1 MRAIRNVLIATVLFT
16 FSTSWASA
24 DEPRLLVFIS
34 IDQARFDY
42 FERFRPAF
50 TGGLKYVMESGVVF
64 KDAHHYHG
72 VTATG
77 PGHASLSTGLYPS
90 HSGIIAN
97 AWLDRSG
104 PRLVNCVEDTDAPLL
119 RPGRET
125 PSGSSSSGRS
135 PKNLLGT
142 ALGDWLKEKS
152 PLSKVFAASRKDR
165 SAILMGGKKTD
176 AAFWYDSGTGQFV
189 TSRFYMKD
197 FPAWMKRFHE
207 KRTVDSYFGKSWSPL
222 PVDPAKYKELEIE
235 PLDQGAFEWSFPHPF
250 GWAEL
255 IPDSTFYSSF
265 LASPFMDTYMAELAS
280 VIIESESL
288 GTDEHMDIL
297 GLGFSALDAVG
308 HEYGPHSPEVLD
320 VFLRLDRTLDEL
332 FQFLDDR
339 IGMDKVAIALTSDH
353 GVMTLPEYLK
363 MKGEPGRRFTT
374 EDVACIQ
381 GIEKKLDAK
390 FGDEDWLLYD
400 LYLHYEAINK
410 RRLRRRDVEDE
421 LARLLEQCPP
431 IEKVWTRTQLESS
444 PSDPD
449 RFFEMYQ
456 NSFHPDRSPDLYI
469 QVKPFHLNRQDRGTT
484 HGTPYEYDTHVPM
497 IIVISGIAPAEIAEH
512 VYTVDLAPTL
522 AALLGIAAPE
532 NLDGV
537 DRSGLMTGTKATKQ

>member
-1 MRAIRNVLIATVLFT
+1 
-16 FSTSWASA
+16 
-24 DEPRLLVFIS
+24 
-34 IDQARFDY
+34 
-42 FERFRPAF
+42 
-50 TGGLKYVMESGVVF
+50 
-64 KDAHHYHG
+64 
-72 VTATG
+72 
-77 PGHASLSTGLYPS
+77 
-90 HSGIIAN
+90 
-97 AWLDRSG
+97 
-104 PRLVNCVEDTDAPLL
+104 
-119 RPGRET
+119 
-125 PSGSSSSGRS
+125 
-135 PKNLLGT
+135 
-142 ALGDWLKEKS
+142 
-152 PLSKVFAASRKDR
+152 
-165 SAILMGGKKTD
+165 MGGKNAD
-176 AAFWYDSGTGQFV
+176 AAFWYDSGTGQFI
-189 TSRFYMKD
+189 TSRYYMKD
-197 FPAWMKRFHE
+197 FPAWMKYFHE
-207 KRTVDSYFGKSWSPL
+207 KRIVDSYFGKSWSPL
-222 PVDPAKYKELEIE
+222 PVDPATYKKLEIE

-265 LASPFMDTYMAELAS
+265 LASPFMDTTMAELAR
-280 VIIESESL
+280 VIIENESL
-288 GTDEHMDIL
+288 GEDEHMDIL

-320 VFLRLDRTLDEL
+320 VFLRLDRTLEEL

-339 IGMDKVAIALTSDH
+339 IGMDKVAIAFTADH

-363 MKGEPGRRFTT
+363 LKGKPGRRFTT

-390 FGDEDWLLYD
+390 FGDEDWLIYD
-400 LYLHYEAINK
+400 LYLHYEAIKK
-410 RRLRRRDVEDE
+410 RRLRRRDVENE

-497 IIVISGIAPAEIAEH
+497 IFVFPGMAPAVITER
-512 VYTVDLAPTL
+512 VYSVDFAPTL

-532 NLDGV
+532 KLDGA
-537 DRSGLMTGTKATKQ
+537 DRSGLITRTKATKQ